1 MGKIYS
7 LHDAIAKYVS
17 DGDFIAFGGFTTNR
31 KPFAAV
37 HEILR
42 QGKKD
47 FIVQT
52 GPAGHD
58 VDMLIGEGRVKAFIN
73 CYIANSGF
81 TNVCRRFRK
90 AYEQG
95 KLLMEDYSQ
104 DVLMLQLHAASLGLP
119 FLPVKLMIGSGLETE
134 WGITKEQR
142 QKIDKLP
149 DDKFV
154 TIENPF
160 KKGDKVLACPVPEID
175 TAIIHVQYA
184 SPDGTCRIIGDEFHD
199 VDIAVAAKKTIV
211 TCEQIISN
219 EQIRRDPTLNSIP
232 GFCVDAVV
240 LAPFGAHPSQ
250 CYSLYDYDKAYYKA
264 YDVASKTEEDF
275 KTFVGEWVYG
285 VKDHE
290 EYINKLGASRLA
302 KLQVI
307 PGLGYAVDMT
317 KEG

>member
-184 SPDGTCRIIGDEFHD
+184 SP
-199 VDIAVAAKKTIV
+199 AVSLVMNSMMLIL
-211 TCEQIISN
+211 QL
-219 EQIRRDPTLNSIP
+219 QLRR
-232 GFCVDAVV
+232 
-240 LAPFGAHPSQ
+240 PS
-250 CYSLYDYDKAYYKA
+250 LP
-264 YDVASKTEEDF
+264 
-275 KTFVGEWVYG
+275 
-285 VKDHE
+285 
-290 EYINKLGASRLA
+290 ASRSSAMNRFVAIRPSTPFRASAWMLLYWLLLVHIRLSA
-302 KLQVI
+302 TAFTIMIRLITRLMMSPARLKRTLRHLWMNGSTVLKTMRNTSTNLVLPVLQSCRSFRASVM
-307 PGLGYAVDMT
+307 L
-317 KEG
+317 